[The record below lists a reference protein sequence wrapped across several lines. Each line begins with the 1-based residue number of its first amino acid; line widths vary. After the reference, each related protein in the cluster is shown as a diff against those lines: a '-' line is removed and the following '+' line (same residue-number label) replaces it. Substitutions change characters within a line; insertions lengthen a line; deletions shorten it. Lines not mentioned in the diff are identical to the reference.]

1 MISHLVQ
8 FSLVKSKLIRI
19 IMVVI
24 LTVISID
31 RYCSGA
37 GTYFSVLYW
46 SILQPIATTC
56 SLCREDDFVCIG
68 NDFTALQDERITRK
82 NLCLDYESERNLQTM
97 TSCKTYLDPT
107 LNAAHPSASSTLEVT
122 TLPPPPASRE
132 AKSKAGTCLAAL
144 HTETLP
150 HITVAN
156 TNNAT
161 TKSPT
166 ECRIDELAEPNN
178 KRAIEIPRS
187 GFCNIFLS
195 IRKRIP

>member
-1 MISHLVQ
+1 
-8 FSLVKSKLIRI
+8 
-19 IMVVI
+19 
-24 LTVISID
+24 
-31 RYCSGA
+31 
-37 GTYFSVLYW
+37 
-46 SILQPIATTC
+46 
-56 SLCREDDFVCIG
+56 
-68 NDFTALQDERITRK
+68 
-82 NLCLDYESERNLQTM
+82 
-97 TSCKTYLDPT
+97 

-132 AKSKAGTCLAAL
+132 TKSKAGTCLAAP

-161 TKSPT
+161 TTSPT

-187 GFCNIFLS
+187 GFCNIFLA
-195 IRKRIP
+195 IRKRIPQEIIPARSLATRYNRIILLWTKLEMYRKKEKPEQK